1 VFEELDEAPR
11 SKTCDAIMGI
21 IEEGQ
26 EIMKEFK
33 GAPALRPRPSCG
45 GAGGRTLRDRAL
57 RDAEDWAVELGMNN
71 P

>member
-1 VFEELDEAPR
+1 
-11 SKTCDAIMGI
+11 MGI